1 MHKPLDSSFRW
12 NDDGGGV
19 VGNLSGITL
28 MSWQDE
34 DKLLL
39 AASVI
44 PACLRQAK
52 AGIRERDK
60 KDGIRQGECHIETT
74 KLKENVMSSDS
85 VV

>member
-1 MHKPLDSSFRW
+1 MTT
-12 NDDGGGV
+12 GGGCGWEF
-19 VGNLSGITL
+19 VGNNVRG
-28 MSWQDE
+28 WRDE

-74 KLKENVMSSDS
+74 KLKENVT
-85 VV
+85 